1 MRIGIFG
8 GSFDP
13 IHSEHISLARQ
24 AVADLSLDR
33 LLVMPAANPPHKPWK
48 TLTSDEDR
56 LAMCRLA
63 FEADERIDVSDYEL
77 SQGGVS
83 YTYLTVEHFRA
94 EYGSSELFFL
104 MGTDMLRNFPLW
116 KNPERILE
124 NCTLAV
130 CARAEEAGWTE
141 EEQSAFHRRYGKN
154 FVVLS
159 YQGKDVSSTQI
170 RVLAGAGMDLTEYT
184 DEKIAEYIHAKGLY
198 TVDGGIESLALQK
211 PTRAAHSVRVA
222 MLAAKR
228 ANELKISESKA
239 IQAALLHDCAKNLP
253 FDSPLLDGFTLPEN
267 CPPAV
272 AHQYAGEYVART
284 RFGVTDPEVLSAI
297 ACHTSGKIGMSPLD
311 KLIFLADLVE
321 DERSY
326 PGVER
331 LRTLFWE
338 DLDECLLQ
346 SLRDTVE
353 YLTHSGQPIY
363 EKTLSAR
370 DYYEKEKENARNEQ
384 Q

>member
-33 LLVMPAANPPHKPWK
+33 LFVMPAANPPHKPWK
-48 TLTSDEDR
+48 TLTADEDR
-56 LAMCRLA
+56 LAMSRLA
-63 FEADERIDVSDYEL
+63 FENDERILVSDYEL

-94 EYGSSELFFL
+94 EYPTAELFFL

-130 CARAEEAGWTE
+130 CARAEESGWAQAE
-141 EEQSAFHRRYGKN
+141 LIAFRSRYGKD
-154 FVVLS
+154 FAVLS
-159 YQGKDVSSTQI
+159 YEGKDVSSTQI
-170 RVLAGAGMDLTEYT
+170 RVLTGAGIDLTEYT
-184 DEKIAEYIHAKGLY
+184 AKKVSDYIREKGLY
-198 TVDGGIESLALQK
+198 KAVGGVGSLALQK
-211 PTRAAHSVRVA
+211 PSRAAHSVRVA
-222 MLAAKR
+222 MLAARR
-228 ANELKISESKA
+228 ANGLKIDEGKA

-253 FDSPLLDGFTLPEN
+253 MNSPLLDGFVPPES

-272 AHQYAGEYVART
+272 MHQYAGEYVART
-284 RFGVTDPEVLSAI
+284 HLGVTDIEVLSAI
-297 ACHTSGKIGMSPLD
+297 ACHTSGKPQMSTLD

-321 DERSY
+321 DERAY
-326 PGVER
+326 DGVER
-331 LRTLFWE
+331 LRRLFWE
-338 DLDECLLQ
+338 DVDECLVTSLQ
-346 SLRDTVE
+346 ETVE
-353 YLTHSGQPIY
+353 YLLRSGQPIY
-363 EKTLSAR
+363 EKTIKAKE
-370 DYYEKEKENARNEQ
+370 YYEKEKEKWKK
-384 Q
+384 

>member
-24 AVADLSLDR
+24 AVCDLSLNR
-33 LLVMPAANPPHKPWK
+33 LFVMPAANPPHKPWK

-56 LAMCRLA
+56 LTACRLA
-63 FEADERIDVSDYEL
+63 FETDEKISVSDYEL

-83 YTYLTVEHFRA
+83 YTYLTVEHFRKEYPTA
-94 EYGSSELFFL
+94 ELYFL

-124 NCTLAV
+124 CCTLAV
-130 CARAEEAGWTE
+130 CARAEESDWASR
-141 EEQSAFHRRYGKN
+141 EQSNFYARYGKN
-154 FVVLS
+154 FTVLS
-159 YQGKDVSSTQI
+159 YEGKDVSSTQI
-170 RVLAGAGMDLTEYT
+170 RVLAGAGLDLTEFT
-184 DEKIAEYIHAKGLY
+184 APEAAEYIRKKGLY
-198 TVDGGIESLALQK
+198 LVKGGAESLALQK
-211 PTRAAHSVRVA
+211 PPRAAHSVRVA
-222 MLAAKR
+222 MLAARR
-228 ANELKISESKA
+228 ANELKINESKA

-253 FDSPLLDGFTLPEN
+253 LNSPLLDGFTVPKG

-284 RFGVTDPEVLSAI
+284 YLGVTDPEILSAI

-326 PGVER
+326 PGVEL
-331 LRTLFWE
+331 LRQLFWK
-338 DLDECLLQ
+338 DIDECLLK
-346 SLRDTVE
+346 SLQDTVE
-353 YLTHSGQPIY
+353 YLTRTGQPIY
-363 EKTLSAR
+363 EKTLSAK
-370 DYYEKEKENARNEQ
+370 DYYEKEKENGRNDG
-384 Q
+384 

>member
-24 AVADLSLDR
+24 AVKDLSLDK
-33 LLVMPAANPPHKPWK
+33 LFVMPAANPPHKPWK

-63 FEADERIDVSDYEL
+63 FEDDERIFVSDYEL

-94 EYGSSELFFL
+94 EYAGAELFFL

-124 NCTLAV
+124 SCTLAV
-130 CARAEEAGWTE
+130 CARAEEEGWAQAE
-141 EEQSAFHRRYGKN
+141 LIEFRRRYGKD
-154 FVVLS
+154 FAVLS

-170 RVLAGAGMDLTEYT
+170 RVLSGAGIDLTEYT
-184 DEKIAEYIHAKGLY
+184 DEKVANYIREKGLY
-198 TVDGGIESLALQK
+198 QVVGGVDSLALQK
-211 PTRAAHSVRVA
+211 PLRAAHSIRVA
-222 MLAAKR
+222 LLAAKR
-228 ANELKISESKA
+228 ANGLKIDEGKA

-253 FDSPLLDGFTLPEN
+253 MDSPLLDGFRLPEG

-272 AHQYAGEYVART
+272 AHQYAGEYVARK
-284 RFGVTDPEVLSAI
+284 RLGVTDPEVLSAI
-297 ACHTSGKIGMSPLD
+297 ACHTSGKPQMSALD
-311 KLIFLADLVE
+311 KLIFLSDLVE

-326 PGVER
+326 DGVER
-331 LRTLFWE
+331 LRKLFWE
-338 DLDECLLQ
+338 DIDECLLK
-346 SLRDTVE
+346 SLQETVE
-353 YLTHSGQPIY
+353 YLLRSGQPIY
-363 EKTLSAR
+363 ERTLRAK
-370 DYYEKEKENARNEQ
+370 DYYEKEKERWKK
-384 Q
+384 